1 MWSRRF
7 VAVGAV
13 LSAFALVLSGGASAT
28 PTAKGPPAARH
39 TREIRGLIDA
49 ISCASRSLCVGFGT
63 VPQKGYVVD
72 TITADGTKVHAHT
85 SMTTGTV
92 AVSCP
97 SAAGC
102 ALIEQKPPS
111 YTDVIALVN
120 KNGTQSKPIGLGAA
134 ASSQLN
140 QIACH
145 PTRTHCTLVGGNG
158 SQIYIV
164 VLNGTTATGST
175 VTLPAGQEVSGIGG
189 LSCPT
194 ASQCYAAGA
203 ISVGAKL
210 RGFVVSIK
218 IGVANGRLLVPSA
231 SYEGLVSISCATAT
245 SCAAIGY
252 SQRYS
257 YAYVLHNGKL
267 SHTAKAPKRVTLF
280 GVACETAHLCEVAA
294 DKQQKTGNP
303 KGAIVPMRNGKLGK
317 PQVSSVTTEYFGG
330 STEGTAVITAFHG
343 GIAAIGPDLK
353 REKDTILSIS

>member
-1 MWSRRF
+1 MRSRRF
-7 VAVGAV
+7 GAVGVV
-13 LSAFALVLSGGASAT
+13 LSIGLVLSGVAAAT

-39 TREIRGLIDA
+39 TREIKGLINA
-49 ISCASRSLCVGFGT
+49 ISCASRSLCVAFGT
-63 VPQKGYVVD
+63 ASKGYLVD
-72 TITADGTKVHAHT
+72 TITADGTKVHAHV
-85 SMTTGTV
+85 SVTTGTV

-102 ALIEQKPPS
+102 ALIEQKAPTD
-111 YTDVIALVN
+111 TDVVALVN

-145 PTRTHCTLVGGNG
+145 PTRTHCTLVGSNG

-164 VLNGTTATGST
+164 VLNGKTATGST
-175 VTLPAGQEVSGIGG
+175 VTLPAGEQVSGISG

-203 ISVGAKL
+203 LSVGGKL
-210 RGFVVSIK
+210 RGLVLSIK
-218 IGVANGRLLVPSA
+218 NGVANGRFSVPSA

-252 SQRYS
+252 SQSYS
-257 YAYVLHNGKL
+257 YAYVLTNGKV
-267 SHTAKAPKRVTLF
+267 SHTAKAAKRVTFF
-280 GVACETAHLCEVAA
+280 GVACETAHLCEVAG
-294 DKQQKTGNP
+294 DKQQKAGNP
-303 KGAIVPMRNGKLGK
+303 KAAIVPMHNGKLGR
-317 PQVSSVTTEYFGG
+317 PQVTSVTTEYFGG
-330 STEGTAVITAFHG
+330 STEGTEVVTAFHG

-353 REKDTILSIS
+353 RQGNTVLSIS